1 MILLG
6 DAVGRG
12 SLVGRGVIGARF
24 ALYVVVLGAH
34 HPGLLVA
41 DGVVGAGLCSP
52 DGSVALWQEGEL
64 VSGFFL
70 ASSIR
75 QIPF

>member
-12 SLVGRGVIGARF
+12 SLIGRGVIGTRF
-24 ALYVVVLGAH
+24 ALHVVVLGAH
-34 HPGLLVA
+34 HPGLLVV

-52 DGSVALWQEGEL
+52 DGSIALGEECEL
-64 VSGFFL
+64 VSGFL
-70 ASSIR
+70 LGGT
-75 QIPF
+75 

>member
-12 SLVGRGVIGARF
+12 SLIGRGVIGARF
-24 ALYVVVLGAH
+24 ALHVVVLGAH
-34 HPGLLVA
+34 HPGLLVI

-52 DGSVALWQEGEL
+52 NGSIALRQEGEL
-64 VSGFFL
+64 VSGFL
-70 ASSIR
+70 LGGT
-75 QIPF
+75 